1 MERKFSRRGPK
12 DTRRFKRRRSLV
24 ARSRFSIPR
33 TIRAR
38 PLVLREAKEPGYVD
52 LAYALHALN
61 TTGSIVLV
69 ATVAQGVGVTQ
80 RVGKKIMWKSMQL
93 RGNAFANATATVAT
107 GAAMLVYDRRP
118 TGALPVIT
126 DILVTASPQSFLNDT
141 NSGRFNI
148 LRRWDWTFVGNN
160 TTAGQS
166 TAKTSYIFNE
176 FVNLRGKKGI
186 FKAAGTG
193 AIGDIEQGAIYLV
206 TVGNAAAGTT
216 DADLA
221 VGIRTRFIDV

>member
-1 MERKFSRRGPK
+1 
-12 DTRRFKRRRSLV
+12 
-24 ARSRFSIPR
+24 
-33 TIRAR
+33 
-38 PLVLREAKEPGYVD
+38 
-52 LAYALHALN
+52 
-61 TTGSIVLV
+61 
-69 ATVAQGVGVTQ
+69 
-80 RVGKKIMWKSMQL
+80 
-93 RGNAFANATATVAT
+93 
-107 GAAMLVYDRRP
+107 MLVYDRRP